1 MIYVTN
7 FQRLHSITHGII
19 LIRVDLSFKKSL
31 FNEMYPNTCTYVTLL
46 LFLEAETINCPH
58 EGCNFFTKFKH
69 ILKNH
74 ISGKHTNTVSK
85 SSHAC
90 HKKYWIFT
98 ILSALVCNI
107 MVYFYKTKMFTC
119 VIGWN
124 LMNEIN
130 LNLFKIFR
138 DLP

>member
-1 MIYVTN
+1 MCNVNTLQFRVNLISVLIYVTN
-7 FQRLHSITHGII
+7 FQRLHSITHRII

-31 FNEMYPNTCTYVTLL
+31 FNEMYPNTCTNVTLL

-85 SSHAC
+85 SNYLFMC
-90 HKKYWIFT
+90 
-98 ILSALVCNI
+98 V
-107 MVYFYKTKMFTC
+107 TKNT
-119 VIGWN
+119 
-124 LMNEIN
+124 EYSQSYQH
-130 LNLFKIFR
+130 
-138 DLP
+138 